1 MIMKNQIPKSY
12 LPFDLYNNLVPN
24 DDENTPYYQQ
34 VPRTGAFEVSF
45 KGMLVFSKL
54 KGGYWP
60 NCELVAEKCL
70 LVFQDESQGK
80 DCSQYLAGNS
90 PMKAGGYGMSSAKKT
105 KGGMGQT
112 GQTP

>member
-1 MIMKNQIPKSY
+1 MKNQIPKSY

-60 NCELVAEKCL
+60 NCELIAEKCA

-90 PMKAGGYGMSSAKKT
+90 PMKAGGYGTSSAKKG
-105 KGGMGQT
+105 KGGMG
-112 GQTP
+112 